1 MLTDNTLAVLSRLL
15 FGAGAALPFL
25 RAPIEQMERI
35 PDDGVDGLATDGLS
49 LFYGPKAAPDATAVA
64 HLLMHC
70 LFRHPVVPEGVVPKE
85 LASRRMPLWDLA
97 CDVSAEYLRGEFFP
111 SGEANRVRRE
121 IAEVLPEDVDP
132 RVAGA
137 VYRALMDRFEDD
149 LALLHARFRRD
160 DHRYW
165 YAPPCRGDFQSPAGY
180 GFASP
185 TNVPRDGWIDPN
197 DGAKAARG
205 ESGKSGARP
214 STYAQWRAEA
224 MAQRWPS
231 PDALPG
237 GTVRT
242 GRHGLAPGSREER
255 MVLRAEAKYDFSRY
269 LRRFATT
276 REELRLDLDSFDA
289 IAYYYG
295 MHRYGNLPLIE
306 PLEYTESFKVESLVI
321 AIDTSGS
328 CTRPIVQR
336 FLGEIERMLLCHDGF
351 FSDMEIHIVQCD
363 AIVQSHDVIRSVEA
377 WKKYAKDLVIRGRG
391 GTNFT
396 PVFDLVEKLRR
407 GGALKRLKGLIYFT
421 DGDGVYPRK
430 PTPYET
436 AFVFATRKALSYS
449 LPKWIVPLCLERE
462 AQDANVTGRVSVQT
476 GKY

>member
-35 PDDGVDGLATDGLS
+35 PDDSVEGLATDGLS
-49 LFYGPKAAPDATAVA
+49 LFYGPNAAPDATAVA

-111 SGEANRVRRE
+111 SGEADFVRRE

-137 VYRALMDRFEDD
+137 VYRALMDLFEDE
-149 LALLHARFRRD
+149 LAPLYARFRRD

-165 YAPPCRGDFQSPAGY
+165 YASPY
-180 GFASP
+180 RTSFASP
-185 TNVPRDGWIDPN
+185 YRTSFASPPQFRDGEWAEPEN
-197 DGAKAARG
+197 RVGKAPPGRHDSHDAR
-205 ESGKSGARP
+205 A
-214 STYAQWRAEA
+214 STYAQWLAEA
-224 MAQRWPS
+224 LEQRWPS

-255 MVLRAEAKYDFSRY
+255 MLLRAEGQYDFSRY

-289 IAYYYG
+289 IYYYYG
-295 MHRYGNLPLIE
+295 LRRFGNMPLIE
-306 PLEYTESFKVESLVI
+306 PLEVTESFKVESLVI

-328 CTRPIVQR
+328 CTRSIVQR
-336 FLGEIERMLLCHDGF
+336 FLAEIERILLCHDSF

-363 AIVQSHDVIRSVEA
+363 AIVQSHVVIRSVEA
-377 WKKYAKDLVIRGRG
+377 WKKYAKELVIRGRG

-396 PVFDLVEKLRR
+396 PVFELVERLRR

-430 PTPYET
+430 PPPYET

-462 AQDANVTGRVSVQT
+462 MQGTTIWKGRFL
-476 GKY
+476 GR

>member
-1 MLTDNTLAVLSRLL
+1 MLTDDTQAALSRLL
-15 FGAGAALPFL
+15 FRAGAALPFL
-25 RAPIEQMERI
+25 RAPIEQMARV
-35 PDDGVDGLATDGLS
+35 PDDAVDGLATDGLR
-49 LFYGPKAAPDATAVA
+49 LFYGPNAAPDGPVVA

-70 LFRHPVVPEGVVPKE
+70 LFRHPVAPEGII
-85 LASRRMPLWDLA
+85 RPLWDLA
-97 CDVSAEYLRGEFFP
+97 CDISAEYLRGDFFA
-111 SGEANRVRRE
+111 SGEANLVRRE
-121 IAEVLPEDVDP
+121 IAEALPEDIDP
-132 RVAGA
+132 RAAGA
-137 VYRALMDRFEDD
+137 VYRALMDLFEDE
-149 LALLHARFRRD
+149 LAPLQARFRRD

-165 YAPPCRGDFQSPAGY
+165 YAPAPQF
-180 GFASP
+180 
-185 TNVPRDGWIDPN
+185 RDGGWAAPETGAGETPSVRH
-197 DGAKAARG
+197 DGC
-205 ESGKSGARP
+205 GASA
-214 STYAQWRAEA
+214 STYAQWLSEA
-224 MAQRWPS
+224 LAQRWPS

-255 MVLRAEAKYDFSRY
+255 MVLRAEGKYDFSRY

-276 REELRLDLDSFDA
+276 REELRLDLDGFDP
-289 IAYYYG
+289 ISYYYG
-295 MHRYGNLPLIE
+295 LRRFGNMPLIE
-306 PLEYTESFKVESLVI
+306 PLEVTESFKVESLVI

-336 FLGEIERMLLCHDGF
+336 FLAEIERMLLCHDSF

-363 AIVQSHDVIRSVEA
+363 AIVQSHVVIHSVEA

-436 AFVFATRKALSYS
+436 AFVFATRRALNYS
-449 LPKWIVPLCLERE
+449 LPEWIVPLCLE
-462 AQDANVTGRVSVQT
+462 
-476 GKY
+476 

>member
-1 MLTDNTLAVLSRLL
+1 MDEAREHDSCEMRMTPAADTLAALSRLL
-15 FGAGAALPFL
+15 FRAGAALPFL
-25 RAPIEQMERI
+25 RVPIEGMARVS
-35 PDDGVDGLATDGLS
+35 DDAVDGLATDGTRLY
-49 LFYGPKAAPDATAVA
+49 YGPKASPNAPAVA

-70 LFRHPVVPEGVVPKE
+70 LFRHPVAPEGVV
-85 LASRRMPLWDLA
+85 RPLWDLA
-97 CDVSAEYLRGEFFP
+97 CDVSAEYLRGEFLP
-111 SGEANRVRRE
+111 SGEANLVRRE
-121 IAEVLPEDVDP
+121 IAEALPEDVDP
-132 RVAGA
+132 RAAGA
-137 VYRALMDRFEDD
+137 VYRALMDLFEDE
-149 LALLHARFRRD
+149 LAPLHARFRRD

-165 YAPPCRGDFQSPAGY
+165 YAPSPLL
-180 GFASP
+180 
-185 TNVPRDGWIDPN
+185 RDGGWTAQQGAAGNAPSGRP
-197 DGAKAARG
+197 DGHG
-205 ESGKSGARP
+205 TGIP
-214 STYAQWRAEA
+214 TYAQWLSEA
-224 MAQRWPS
+224 LERHWPS

-255 MVLRAEAKYDFSRY
+255 MVLRAEGKYGFSSY

-289 IAYYYG
+289 IPYYYG
-295 MHRYGNLPLIE
+295 LRRYGNLPLIE

-336 FLGEIERMLLCHDGF
+336 FLAEIERMLLNHDSF

-363 AIVQSHDVIRSVEA
+363 AIVQSHVVIHSVEA

-396 PVFDLVEKLRR
+396 PVFDLVEKLRK

-436 AFVFATRKALSYS
+436 AFVFATREALGYS
-449 LPKWIVPLCLERE
+449 LPEWIVPLCLERE
-462 AQDANVTGRVSVQT
+462 KEGPIE
-476 GKY
+476 

>member
-1 MLTDNTLAVLSRLL
+1 MLTDDTLTVLSKLL
-15 FGAGAALPFL
+15 FRAGAALPFL
-25 RAPIEQMERI
+25 RAPIEQMARV
-35 PDDGVDGLATDGLS
+35 PDDAVDGLVTDGLS
-49 LFYGPKAAPDATAVA
+49 LFYGPNAAPDGPAVA

-70 LFRHPVVPEGVVPKE
+70 LFRHPVAPEGVI
-85 LASRRMPLWDLA
+85 RPLWDLA

-111 SGEANRVRRE
+111 SGEANLVRRE
-121 IAEVLPEDVDP
+121 IAEALPEDVDP
-132 RVAGA
+132 RAAGA
-137 VYRALMDRFEDD
+137 VYRALMDLFEDE
-149 LALLHARFRRD
+149 LAPLQARFRRD

-165 YAPPCRGDFQSPAGY
+165 YAPPFRTS
-180 GFASP
+180 FASP
-185 TNVPRDGWIDPN
+185 PQFRDDGWAAPEN
-197 DGAKAARG
+197 RAGEAPSGHDGH
-205 ESGKSGARP
+205 GARA
-214 STYAQWRAEA
+214 STYAQWLSEA
-224 MAQRWPS
+224 LEQRWPA

-255 MVLRAEAKYDFSRY
+255 MVLRAEGKYDFSRY

-276 REELRLDLDSFDA
+276 REELRLDLASFDP
-289 IAYYYG
+289 IPYYYG
-295 MHRYGNLPLIE
+295 LQRFGNMPMIE
-306 PLEYTESFKVESLVI
+306 PMEVTESFKVESLVI

-336 FLGEIERMLLCHDGF
+336 FMAEIERMLLCHDSF

-363 AIVQSHDVIRSVEA
+363 AIVQSHVVIHSVEA

-421 DGDGVYPRK
+421 DGDGVYPQK

-436 AFVFATRKALSYS
+436 AFVFATRKALGYS
-449 LPKWIVPLCLERE
+449 LPDWIVPLCLEGE
-462 AQDANVTGRVSVQT
+462 KEGPIQ
-476 GKY
+476 

>member
-1 MLTDNTLAVLSRLL
+1 MLTDDTLTVLSKLL
-15 FGAGAALPFL
+15 FRAGAALPFL
-25 RAPIEQMERI
+25 RAPIEQMARV
-35 PDDGVDGLATDGLS
+35 PDDAVDGLATDGLS
-49 LFYGPKAAPDATAVA
+49 LFYGPNAAPDGPAVA

-70 LFRHPVVPEGVVPKE
+70 LFRHPVAPEGVI
-85 LASRRMPLWDLA
+85 RPLWDLA

-111 SGEANRVRRE
+111 SGEANLVRRE
-121 IAEVLPEDVDP
+121 IAEALPEDVDP
-132 RVAGA
+132 RAAGA
-137 VYRALMDRFEDD
+137 VYRALMDLFEDE
-149 LALLHARFRRD
+149 LAPLQARFRRD

-165 YAPPCRGDFQSPAGY
+165 YAPPYRTSASPY
-180 GFASP
+180 RTSFASP
-185 TNVPRDGWIDPN
+185 YRTSFASPPQFRDDGWVAPEN
-197 DGAKAARG
+197 RAGEAPSGRHDGH
-205 ESGKSGARP
+205 GAHA
-214 STYAQWRAEA
+214 STYAQWLSEA
-224 MAQRWPS
+224 LEQRWPA

-255 MVLRAEAKYDFSRY
+255 MVLRAEGKYDFSRY

-276 REELRLDLDSFDA
+276 REELRLDLASFDP
-289 IAYYYG
+289 IPYYYG
-295 MHRYGNLPLIE
+295 LRRFGNMPLIE
-306 PLEYTESFKVESLVI
+306 PMEVTESFKVESLVI

-336 FLGEIERMLLCHDGF
+336 FLAEIERMLRSEASPSGLCHDSF

-363 AIVQSHDVIRSVEA
+363 AIVQSHVVIHSVEA

-436 AFVFATRKALSYS
+436 AFVFATRKALGYS
-449 LPKWIVPLCLERE
+449 LPDWIVPLCLEGE
-462 AQDANVTGRVSVQT
+462 KEGPIQ
-476 GKY
+476 

>member
-1 MLTDNTLAVLSRLL
+1 MLTDDTQATLSRLL
-15 FGAGAALPFL
+15 FQAGAALPFL
-25 RAPIEQMERI
+25 RAPIEQMARV
-35 PDDGVDGLATDGLS
+35 PDDAVDGLATDGLC
-49 LFYGPKAAPDATAVA
+49 LFYGPNAAPDGPAVA

-70 LFRHPVVPEGVVPKE
+70 LFRHPVAPEGVAQKDSLRFV
-85 LASRRMPLWDLA
+85 RPLWDLA
-97 CDVSAEYLRGEFFP
+97 CDVSAEYLRGDFFP
-111 SGEANRVRRE
+111 SGEANLVRRE
-121 IAEVLPEDVDP
+121 IAEALPEDVDP
-132 RVAGA
+132 RAAGA
-137 VYRALMDRFEDD
+137 VYRALMDLFEDE
-149 LALLHARFRRD
+149 LAPLQARFRRD

-165 YAPPCRGDFQSPAGY
+165 YAPPHRTS
-180 GFASP
+180 FASP
-185 TNVPRDGWIDPN
+185 PRSRDGGWPAPEN
-197 DGAKAARG
+197 GAGEAPSERHDGH
-205 ESGKSGARP
+205 GACA
-214 STYAQWRAEA
+214 STYVQWLSEA
-224 MAQRWPS
+224 LEQRWPS

-255 MVLRAEAKYDFSRY
+255 MVLRAEGKYDFSRY

-276 REELRLDLDSFDA
+276 REELRLDLASFDP
-289 IAYYYG
+289 IPYYYG
-295 MHRYGNLPLIE
+295 LRRFGNMPMIE
-306 PLEYTESFKVESLVI
+306 PMEVTESFKVESLVI

-336 FLGEIERMLLCHDGF
+336 FLAEIERMLLCHDSF

-363 AIVQSHDVIRSVEA
+363 AIVQSHVVIHSVEA

-436 AFVFATRKALSYS
+436 AFVFATRKALGYS
-449 LPKWIVPLCLERE
+449 LPDWIVPLCLEGE
-462 AQDANVTGRVSVQT
+462 KEGPIQ
-476 GKY
+476 